1 MRLAPVFIALTMV
14 PEVAL
19 ACSFITDE
27 RSNFQIM
34 MESRPVQQ
42 LDNCAFDNAGVYD
55 QWSAREAENIGHGRI
70 AQRLWGSRS
79 ALIVDCNTR
88 EATILEGPSVQMV
101 GPDGEE
107 LSDSCGPTYFT
118 YDIIGPDAVVS
129 LADGANLTEMVATA
143 VAAGAR
149 ESDPV
154 ERYLTDPWGDP
165 VWPRDR
171 VDLLCGC
178 SIFYPDSQGAG
189 Q

>member
-14 PEVAL
+14 PEIAL
-19 ACSFITDE
+19 ACSYIEDE
-27 RSNFQIM
+27 RSIFQIK

-55 QWSAREAENIGHGRI
+55 QWSGREAENIGHGRI

-88 EATILEGPSVQMV
+88 EATILEGPSVQML
-101 GPDGEE
+101 GPNGEA

-118 YDIIGPDAVVS
+118 YDIIGPEAVVS
-129 LADGANLTEMVATA
+129 LAAGANLTEMIATA
-143 VAAGAR
+143 VAAGSR

-154 ERYLTDPWGDP
+154 ERYLMDPWGEP
-165 VWPRDR
+165 VWRKDYL
-171 VDLLCGC
+171 DLTCGC
-178 SIFYPDSQGAG
+178 RIFYPDSPGAS